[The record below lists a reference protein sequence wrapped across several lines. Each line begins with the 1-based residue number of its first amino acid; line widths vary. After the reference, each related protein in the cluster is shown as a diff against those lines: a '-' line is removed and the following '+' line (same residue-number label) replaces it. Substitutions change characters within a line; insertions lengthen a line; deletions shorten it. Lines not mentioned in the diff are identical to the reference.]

1 MAAREQMAFTLA
13 FHIVLACLGVSFP
26 AIALI
31 ANYRGIRRGDADA
44 MLLARRWAK
53 AMAVL
58 FAVGAVTGTLLS
70 FELGL
75 LWPGLFEQFG
85 DAFGLPFGYEG
96 IFFFTEAIFIAVY
109 IYGFDRLSPWK
120 HFLSGIPIVLAG
132 IGGTFSVVAA
142 NAWMNQP
149 GGFEVG
155 ADGRLSEVDLFG
167 VVFNDAVWH
176 QVPHMLLAA
185 YVVGGF
191 GVASVY
197 AWGMLK
203 GRRDRYHRLG
213 VLIPLTVGAIAIPV
227 QMFAGDFAARQVFD
241 NQPVKFAAMEMVPTT
256 STDVPE
262 ILFGRYVDGEVE
274 GGIRIPGLAS
284 MLSGFSTDT
293 EIQGLDTVPAEDRP
307 PVTIVHWAFDV
318 MVGIGT
324 ALLGLAVWFG
334 VFWWRRR
341 RLPGTDWFLRAV
353 AVSGVAAVVATW
365 AGWVVTEVGRQPWVV
380 HGYLRTEDAVTAQGG
395 LWWWFA
401 GIVGVYVLLGVTAV
415 VVLRRMARR
424 WREAAE
430 VGSPYGPDVSHRDS
444 DPAEA
449 MS

>member
-1 MAAREQMAFTLA
+1 MAARQQMAFTLG

-31 ANYRGIRRGDADA
+31 ANYRGIRHGDAEA

-96 IFFFTEAIFIAVY
+96 LFFFTEAIFIAIY

-149 GGFEVG
+149 GGFEIG
-155 ADGRLSEVDLFG
+155 ADGRLSEVNLFG
-167 VVFNDAVWH
+167 VLFNDGVWH

-185 YVVGGF
+185 YIVSGF

-197 AWGMLK
+197 AFAMLK
-203 GRRDRYHRLG
+203 GRRDRYHKVGL
-213 VLIPLTVGAIAIPV
+213 LIPLTVAAIAMPL
-227 QMFAGDFAARQVFD
+227 QMFVGDFAARQVFD

-262 ILFGRYVDGEVE
+262 ILLGRYVDGEVE

-284 MLSGFSTDT
+284 LLSGFSTDT
-293 EIQGLDTVPAEDRP
+293 EIQGLDTVPPEDRP

-324 ALLGLAVWFG
+324 ALFGLAVWFG
-334 VFWWRRR
+334 FVWWRKRR
-341 RLPGTDWFLRAV
+341 IPNTDWFLRAV
-353 AVSGVAAVVATW
+353 AVSGIAAVVATW

-380 HGYLRTEDAVTAQGG
+380 YGYLRTEDAVTSQGG
-395 LWWWFA
+395 LWYWFA
-401 GIVGVYVLLGVTAV
+401 GIVGIYTLLGVTAV

-424 WREAAE
+424 WREEAA
-430 VGSPYGPDVSHRDS
+430 VGSPYGPDVHDEKTPEGAS
-444 DPAEA
+444 
-449 MS
+449 